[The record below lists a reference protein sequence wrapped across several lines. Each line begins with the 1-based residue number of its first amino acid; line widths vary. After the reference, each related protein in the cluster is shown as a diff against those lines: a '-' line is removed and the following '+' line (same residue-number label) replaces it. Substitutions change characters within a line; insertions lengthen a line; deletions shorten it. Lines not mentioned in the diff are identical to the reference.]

1 MTDHQASRTLVK
13 SAPEL
18 WAECSDAASLAR
30 HLGRFGEI
38 RITRLE
44 PETAVAWEG
53 EHLSGTVTLE
63 PSGWGTRVTLTARG
77 SEPAVSAEIEDPDG
91 TVRVPLQGEVTR
103 EGVVTGASA
112 EQEPPGEVEDDPS
125 PPLAG
130 EGSPGD
136 PPPPTAV
143 KPRLL
148 ARLFGRR
155 RRAASPAS
163 LAPPASPVS
172 PASLAPP
179 APPVSP
185 APPEVKRD
193 VDAVAEDDP
202 SVNAVPAGPGSPADP
217 VDSSKADGLAA
228 GAAVDPP
235 AILASALESL
245 GQAHHRPYSRH

>member
-53 EHLSGTVTLE
+53 EHVSGTVRLE

-77 SEPAVSAEIEDPDG
+77 SEPPLSAIEDP
-91 TVRVPLQGEVTR
+91 P
-103 EGVVTGASA
+103 GACADADEEPAAEAGDDRSPSLVEAGSSA
-112 EQEPPGEVEDDPS
+112 
-125 PPLAG
+125 
-130 EGSPGD
+130 D
-136 PPPPTAV
+136 PPPPAAV
-143 KPRLL
+143 KPGFL
-148 ARLFGRR
+148 ARLFARWR
-155 RRAASPAS
+155 
-163 LAPPASPVS
+163 LAPA
-172 PASLAPP
+172 
-179 APPVSP
+179 P

-193 VDAVAEDDP
+193 VEAAAEDDLLT
-202 SVNAVPAGPGSPADP
+202 NAAPAGPGSAGDP
-217 VDSSKADGLAA
+217 VSSRHADGLAD
-228 GAAVDPP
+228 GDAVDPP
-235 AILASALESL
+235 AVLASALESL

>member
-53 EHLSGTVTLE
+53 EHVSGTVRLE

-77 SEPAVSAEIEDPDG
+77 SEPSLSAIEDP
-91 TVRVPLQGEVTR
+91 P
-103 EGVVTGASA
+103 GACADADEESA
-112 EQEPPGEVEDDPS
+112 AEAGDDRSPS
-125 PPLAG
+125 LVGAG
-130 EGSPGD
+130 SSAD
-136 PPPPTAV
+136 PPPPAAV
-143 KPRLL
+143 KPGRL

-155 RRAASPAS
+155 WRAPA
-163 LAPPASPVS
+163 
-172 PASLAPP
+172 
-179 APPVSP
+179 P

-193 VDAVAEDDP
+193 VEAAAEDDLP
-202 SVNAVPAGPGSPADP
+202 MNAVPAGPGSPGDP
-217 VDSSKADGLAA
+217 VRSRHADGLAD
-228 GAAVDPP
+228 GGAVDPP
-235 AILASALESL
+235 AVLTSALESL

>member
-53 EHLSGTVTLE
+53 EHASGTVKLE

-77 SEPAVSAEIEDPDG
+77 SEPAVSAKIEDPLGAG
-91 TVRVPLQGEVTR
+91 T
-103 EGVVTGASA
+103 SA
-112 EQEPPGEVEDDPS
+112 EEKPPGEVGDDPS
-125 PPLAG
+125 LPLAG
-130 EGSPGD
+130 VGSSAD
-136 PPPPTAV
+136 PAPPAAV
-143 KPRLL
+143 KPGFLV
-148 ARLFGRR
+148 RLFGRR
-155 RRAASPAS
+155 RR
-163 LAPPASPVS
+163 
-172 PASLAPP
+172 
-179 APPVSP
+179 SP
-185 APPEVKRD
+185 APLPAPAEGKPEVE
-193 VDAVAEDDP
+193 AAEADDP
-202 SVNAVPAGPGSPADP
+202 PVTAAPAGPRSPGDQVSP
-217 VDSSKADGLAA
+217 SHADGLAD
-228 GAAVDPP
+228 GGDVDPP